1 LKIFLTKFTHNGK
14 DYSGPNIHAKSMFD
28 AEVIAEDQGLEVEG
42 ELTDLIDLDLDSEL
56 SVLH

>member
-1 LKIFLTKFTHNGK
+1 
-14 DYSGPNIHAKSMFD
+14 MFD